1 MKRIISLSIVMFI
14 CGVSIKSRAQNIEI
28 SKKDAVIIN
37 HMFDQHKQ
45 LLEISAMKD
54 SIMQSLREVVDN
66 KTIIIENQLEQLRKY
81 DEMMM
86 KNDTII
92 SNHKKMAEI
101 YEKSLK
107 KERQKSTFWKYV
119 GLLSSAVAIT
129 SFILK

>member
-1 MKRIISLSIVMFI
+1 MKRIINFSIVMFL
-14 CGVSIKSRAQNIEI
+14 CGVTVSRAQNIEI

-66 KTIIIENQLEQLRKY
+66 KTLIIENQLEQLRKY

-107 KERQKSTFWKYV
+107 KERQKSAFWKYV

-129 SFILK
+129 TFLIK

>member
-1 MKRIISLSIVMFI
+1 MKRIISLSIVMLI
-14 CGVSIKSRAQNIEI
+14 ASVTASRAQNIEI

-54 SIMQSLREVVDN
+54 SIMQSLREVVDG
-66 KTIIIENQLEQLRKY
+66 KTLIIENQLEQLRKY

-107 KERQKSTFWKYV
+107 KERQKSAFWKYV

-129 SFILK
+129 TFLIK

>member
-1 MKRIISLSIVMFI
+1 MKRIISFSIVMLI
-14 CGVSIKSRAQNIEI
+14 ASVTVSRAQNIEI

-66 KTIIIENQLEQLRKY
+66 KTLIIENQLEQLRKY

-107 KERQKSTFWKYV
+107 KERQKSAFWKYV

-129 SFILK
+129 TFLIK

>member
-1 MKRIISLSIVMFI
+1 MKRIISLSIVMLI
-14 CGVSIKSRAQNIEI
+14 CGITLSRAQNIEI

-66 KTIIIENQLEQLRKY
+66 KTLIIENQLEQLRKY

-129 SFILK
+129 TFLIK

>member
-1 MKRIISLSIVMFI
+1 MKRIINLSIVMFL
-14 CGVSIKSRAQNIEI
+14 CGVTVSRAQNIEI

-66 KTIIIENQLEQLRKY
+66 KTLIIENQLEQLRKY

-107 KERQKSTFWKYV
+107 KERQKSAFWKYV

-129 SFILK
+129 TFLIK

>member
-1 MKRIISLSIVMFI
+1 MKRIISLSIVMFL
-14 CGVSIKSRAQNIEI
+14 CGVTVSRAQNIEI

-66 KTIIIENQLEQLRKY
+66 KTLIIENQLEQLRKY

-107 KERQKSTFWKYV
+107 KERQKSAFWKYV

-129 SFILK
+129 TFLIK

>member
-1 MKRIISLSIVMFI
+1 MKRTISLSLLILI
-14 CGVSIKSRAQNIEI
+14 CGITVSRAQNIEI

-66 KTIIIENQLEQLRKY
+66 KTLIIENQLEQLRKY

-129 SFILK
+129 TFIIK

>member
-1 MKRIISLSIVMFI
+1 MLLCSITV
-14 CGVSIKSRAQNIEI
+14 KSRAQNIEI

-66 KTIIIENQLEQLRKY
+66 KTLIIENQLEQLRKY

-107 KERQKSTFWKYV
+107 KERQKSAFWKYV

-129 SFILK
+129 AFLIK

>member
-1 MKRIISLSIVMFI
+1 MLL
-14 CGVSIKSRAQNIEI
+14 CGVTVSRAQNIEI

-37 HMFDQHKQ
+37 HMFDQHRQ

-66 KTIIIENQLEQLRKY
+66 KTLIIENQLEQLRKY

-107 KERQKSTFWKYV
+107 KERQKSAFWKYV

>member
-1 MKRIISLSIVMFI
+1 MFLG
-14 CGVSIKSRAQNIEI
+14 CVTVSRAQNIEI

-66 KTIIIENQLEQLRKY
+66 KTLIIENQLEQLRKY

-107 KERQKSTFWKYV
+107 KERQKSAFWKYI

-129 SFILK
+129 TFLIK

>member
-1 MKRIISLSIVMFI
+1 MKRIISFSIVMLL
-14 CGVSIKSRAQNIEI
+14 CGVTVSRAQNIEI

-66 KTIIIENQLEQLRKY
+66 KTLIIENQLEQLRKY

-107 KERQKSTFWKYV
+107 KERQKSVFWKYV

-129 SFILK
+129 TFLIK

>member
-1 MKRIISLSIVMFI
+1 MKRIISLSIVMLL
-14 CGVSIKSRAQNIEI
+14 CGITVSRAQNIEI

-66 KTIIIENQLEQLRKY
+66 KTLIIENQLEQLRKY

-107 KERQKSTFWKYV
+107 KERQKSAFWKYV

>member
-1 MKRIISLSIVMFI
+1 MLI
-14 CGVSIKSRAQNIEI
+14 CGVTVSRAQNIEI

-45 LLEISAMKD
+45 LLEISTMKD

-66 KTIIIENQLEQLRKY
+66 KTLIIENQLEQLRKY

-129 SFILK
+129 TFLIK

>member
-1 MKRIISLSIVMFI
+1 MMLL
-14 CGVSIKSRAQNIEI
+14 CGVTASRAQNIEI

-66 KTIIIENQLEQLRKY
+66 KTLIIENQLEQLRKY

-107 KERQKSTFWKYV
+107 KERQKSAFWKYV

>member
-1 MKRIISLSIVMFI
+1 MKRIISLSIVMLI
-14 CGVSIKSRAQNIEI
+14 CGVTVSRAQNIEI

-45 LLEISAMKD
+45 LLEISSMKD

-66 KTIIIENQLEQLRKY
+66 KTLIIENQLEQLRKY

-107 KERQKSTFWKYV
+107 KERQKSAFWKYV

>member
-1 MKRIISLSIVMFI
+1 MFL
-14 CGVSIKSRAQNIEI
+14 CGVTVKSRAQNIEI

-66 KTIIIENQLEQLRKY
+66 KTLIIENQLEQLRKY

-107 KERQKSTFWKYV
+107 KERQKSAFWKYV

-129 SFILK
+129 TFLIK

>member
-1 MKRIISLSIVMFI
+1 MKRIISLSIVMFL
-14 CGVSIKSRAQNIEI
+14 CGVTISRAQNIEI

-66 KTIIIENQLEQLRKY
+66 KTLIIENQLEQLRKY

-107 KERQKSTFWKYV
+107 KERQKSAFWKYV

-129 SFILK
+129 TFLIK

>member
-1 MKRIISLSIVMFI
+1 MLI
-14 CGVSIKSRAQNIEI
+14 CGVTVSRAQNIEI

-45 LLEISAMKD
+45 LLEISSMKD

-66 KTIIIENQLEQLRKY
+66 KTLIIENQLEQLRKY

-107 KERQKSTFWKYV
+107 KERQKSAFWKYV

>member
-1 MKRIISLSIVMFI
+1 MKRIISFSIVMLL
-14 CGVSIKSRAQNIEI
+14 CGVTVSRAQNIEI

-37 HMFDQHKQ
+37 HMFDQHRQ

-66 KTIIIENQLEQLRKY
+66 KTLIIENQLEQLRKY

-107 KERQKSTFWKYV
+107 KERQKSAFWKYV

>member
-1 MKRIISLSIVMFI
+1 MLL
-14 CGVSIKSRAQNIEI
+14 CGITVKSRAQNIEI

-66 KTIIIENQLEQLRKY
+66 KTLIIENQLEQLRKY

-107 KERQKSTFWKYV
+107 KERQKSAFWKYV

-129 SFILK
+129 TFLIK

>member
-1 MKRIISLSIVMFI
+1 MMFI
-14 CGVSIKSRAQNIEI
+14 CGVTVSHAQNIEI

-66 KTIIIENQLEQLRKY
+66 KTLIIENQLEQLRKY

-107 KERQKSTFWKYV
+107 KERQKSAFWKYV

-129 SFILK
+129 TFLIK

>member
-1 MKRIISLSIVMFI
+1 MLL
-14 CGVSIKSRAQNIEI
+14 CGITVSRAQNIEI

-66 KTIIIENQLEQLRKY
+66 KTLIIENQLEQLRKY

-107 KERQKSTFWKYV
+107 KERQKSAFWKYV

>member
-1 MKRIISLSIVMFI
+1 MLI
-14 CGVSIKSRAQNIEI
+14 CGVTVSRAQNIEI

-66 KTIIIENQLEQLRKY
+66 KTLIIENQLEQLRKY

-92 SNHKKMAEI
+92 SNHKKIAEI

-107 KERQKSTFWKYV
+107 KERQKSAFWKYV

-129 SFILK
+129 TFLIK

>member
-1 MKRIISLSIVMFI
+1 MLLGCVTKAHS
-14 CGVSIKSRAQNIEI
+14 QNIEI

-54 SIMQSLREVVDN
+54 SIMQSLREVVDE
-66 KTIIIENQLEQLRKY
+66 KTLIIDTQTEQLRKY
-81 DEMMM
+81 SEMMM

-92 SNHKKMAEI
+92 NNHKKMAEI
-101 YEKSLK
+101 YEKLLK
-107 KERQKSTFWKYV
+107 KERRKSVFWKYV

-129 SFILK
+129 TFIIK

>member
-1 MKRIISLSIVMFI
+1 MFLG
-14 CGVSIKSRAQNIEI
+14 CVTVSRAQNIEI

-54 SIMQSLREVVDN
+54 SIIQSLREVVDN
-66 KTIIIENQLEQLRKY
+66 KTLIIENQLEQLRKY

-107 KERQKSTFWKYV
+107 KERQKSAFWKYV

-129 SFILK
+129 AFLIK

>member
-1 MKRIISLSIVMFI
+1 MKRIISFSIVMLL
-14 CGVSIKSRAQNIEI
+14 CGAFGSRAQNIEI

-54 SIMQSLREVVDN
+54 SIIQSLREVVDN
-66 KTIIIENQLEQLRKY
+66 KTLIIENQLEQLRKY

-107 KERQKSTFWKYV
+107 KERQKSAFWKYV

-129 SFILK
+129 TFLIK

>member
-1 MKRIISLSIVMFI
+1 MKRIISLSIVMLI
-14 CGVSIKSRAQNIEI
+14 CGVTVSRAQNIEI

-66 KTIIIENQLEQLRKY
+66 KTLIIENQLEQLRKY

-107 KERQKSTFWKYV
+107 KERQKSAFWKYV

>member
-1 MKRIISLSIVMFI
+1 MII
-14 CGVSIKSRAQNIEI
+14 CGVTVSRAQNIEI

-66 KTIIIENQLEQLRKY
+66 KTLIIENQLEQLRKY

-107 KERQKSTFWKYV
+107 KERQKSAFWKYV

-129 SFILK
+129 TFLIK

>member
-1 MKRIISLSIVMFI
+1 MLL
-14 CGVSIKSRAQNIEI
+14 CGITVKSRAQNIEI

-66 KTIIIENQLEQLRKY
+66 KTLIIENQLEQLRKY

-107 KERQKSTFWKYV
+107 KERQKSAFWKYV